1 MTTYGLLIS
10 YGWCSGCQSCEIAC
24 KEEHGLPVGKW
35 GIRVLEDG
43 PWSKTGAENMGS
55 DFNWNHIP
63 TPTDLCDLCEARVA
77 EGKDPTCVHH
87 CLANC
92 MEFGPVD
99 ELVRKLGDEPKQVL
113 FVPR

>member
-10 YGWCSGCQSCEIAC
+10 YGWCSGCQSCEVAC

-43 PWSKTGAENMGS
+43 PWSKTGSENMGG
-55 DFNWNHIP
+55 DFNWNHLP

-99 ELVRKLGDEPKQVL
+99 ELAQKLGDEPKQVL